1 MSRKDTFKSFLF
13 GGAKSEAAKDALSTV
28 PEAIGRPRPA
38 SNLKIKTGPILHLAA
53 DLADKGEPIIEIE
66 PSLIDASFIRD
77 RLNDVDKEH
86 EELVNSIRDHGQQV
100 PVLLRP
106 HPKDSA
112 RFQVVYGHRRVRAC
126 LALAKPVRAV
136 VRALTD
142 AQLVVAQGQEN
153 SARKALSYVER
164 AFFAVRLNESGFDRD
179 VIMAA
184 LNLSKSHLSTLMSVG
199 RPIRAGLSEA
209 VGPAPKAGEPRWSA
223 LASTNSRPPKRN
235 SSMKSLHPRRLSRLI
250 QTIVLSSCSRLF
262 SPEARRT
269 SDRRRHGLPMT
280 ARRSRLSGKPERKP
294 RSPSTKA
301 KPPSS
306 GNSCSTGC
314 RSSIA
319 RSGKTRVLFQ
329 EFKRTSAPE
338 KVCSD

>member
-13 GGAKSEAAKDALSTV
+13 GGAESEAAKDALSTV

-38 SNLKIKTGPILHLAA
+38 SNLRIKTGPILHLAA
-53 DLADKGEPIIEIE
+53 DLLADKGEPIIEIE

-86 EELVNSIRDHGQQV
+86 EELVDSIRDHGQQV

-199 RPIRAGLSEA
+199 RRIPGRIIEA

-223 LASTNSRPPKRN
+223 LAD
-235 SSMKSLHPRRLSRLI
+235 RLEAAKAEFVDEIIASASFVSADTDDRFV
-250 QTIVLSSCSRLF
+250 VLF
-262 SPEARRT
+262 EA
-269 SDRRRHGLPMT
+269 LQ
-280 ARRSRLSGKPERKP
+280 P
-294 RSPSTKA
+294 RSETHTRQAETWSADDGAPIATFRQARKKA
-301 KPPSS
+301 SLTVDES
-306 GNSCSTGC
+306 
-314 RSSIA
+314 
-319 RSGKTRVLFQ
+319 
-329 EFKRTSAPE
+329 EAPE
-338 KVCSD
+338 FGRFVFDRLPELYRTFRKNKGSISGV